1 MSHNTIYI
9 SNNVLYAVVCCLNK
23 NIKTAWYSW
32 KWMLR
37 GLTGG
42 LWTGRRRGKTPI
54 IENTTVHSHSS
65 TAGAIHS
72 QQTHHHYG
80 SGGLCLQQRG
90 SANFYLRTRRTCG
103 YFTWPCPHPISTD
116 TQKKNPTIQLKKRCR
131 FLMASSS
138 SLGEGA
144 MTTLW
149 CLDQT
154 SLTPSPP
161 TWHRRAKMTVIY
173 LCKIV
178 VIGMNHDAAQHTTTA
193 VGTNGHLVY
202 KSHHKRHW

>member
-1 MSHNTIYI
+1 M
-9 SNNVLYAVVCCLNK
+9 VCRLNK
-23 NIKTAWYSW
+23 NSKTAWSSW

-116 TQKKNPTIQLKKRCR
+116 AHTQKKPNNPTEEEMQVFNGGIIIIIIRWR
-131 FLMASSS
+131 SDDN
-138 SLGEGA
+138 SLVSGSNFFH
-144 MTTLW
+144 TV
-149 CLDQT
+149 
-154 SLTPSPP
+154 PP
-161 TWHRRAKMTVIY
+161 NLA
-173 LCKIV
+173 
-178 VIGMNHDAAQHTTTA
+178 
-193 VGTNGHLVY
+193 
-202 KSHHKRHW
+202 

>member
-1 MSHNTIYI
+1 M
-9 SNNVLYAVVCCLNK
+9 VCCKNNK

-90 SANFYLRTRRTCG
+90 SANFYLGTRRTCG

-116 TQKKNPTIQLKKRCR
+116 THKKKTTTNNPTEEEMQVFNGIIIIIIIRWR
-131 FLMASSS
+131 SNDN
-138 SLGEGA
+138 SLVSGSNFRPLPLNLA
-144 MTTLW
+144 
-149 CLDQT
+149 
-154 SLTPSPP
+154 
-161 TWHRRAKMTVIY
+161 
-173 LCKIV
+173 
-178 VIGMNHDAAQHTTTA
+178 
-193 VGTNGHLVY
+193 
-202 KSHHKRHW
+202 